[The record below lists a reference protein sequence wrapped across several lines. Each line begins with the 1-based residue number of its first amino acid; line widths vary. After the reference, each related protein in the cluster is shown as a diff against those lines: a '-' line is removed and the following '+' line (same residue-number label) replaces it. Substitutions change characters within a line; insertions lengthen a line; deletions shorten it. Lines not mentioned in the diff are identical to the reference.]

1 VHDLSGAFLC
11 GALGREKDF
20 LWRQILRRLEGFGV
34 NFVEGGDVVVP
45 LEEGCGGADALDG
58 SGVEMPYGVEHGMI
72 VGVEDIFFELRVSGD
87 VDLRDAFGGDAVD
100 VVEGVEAVV
109 LRGDVDVVDVEQDAA
124 VCGLDDFIE
133 ELPLG
138 HLGLVKLGVAADVFD
153 GDGDLE
159 EVLDLADTGGCG
171 LDRFEG
177 VGHGEEVVGVTSV
190 DATPAEVIGEPG
202 SFGAAG
208 EGLEALEMFAVGWL
222 DGAEVH
228 GDAVLDDAVTFED
241 LIEDLER
248 AAAVDHVVFGDD
260 LEPVDDGLFGEDVVV
275 VRDAKADPYA
285 VVAETVEAIGWHV
298 SPFVKEW

>member
-1 VHDLSGAFLC
+1 MHDLSGAFLNRAV
-11 GALGREKDF
+11 GWDENFR
-20 LWRQILRRLEGFGV
+20 WRQILRRLEGFRV
-34 NFVEGGDVVVP
+34 NFVEGRDVVVP
-45 LEEGCGGADALDG
+45 LEQGCGGAYALDG
-58 SGVEMPYGVEHGMI
+58 SCVEMPDGVEHGMI
-72 VGVEDIFFELRVSGD
+72 VGVEDVLFELRVSGD
-87 VDLRDAFGGDAVD
+87 VDLSDALGGDAVD

-124 VCGLDDFIE
+124 VGGFDDFIE

-159 EVLDLADTGGCG
+159 EVLDLANAGGRG
-171 LDRFEG
+171 LDRFES
-177 VGHGEEVVGVTSV
+177 VGHREEVVGVTSV
-190 DATPAEVIGEPG
+190 DAAPAEVIGEPG

-208 EGLEALEMFAVGWL
+208 EGLEALEVFAVGGL
-222 DGAEVH
+222 GGAEVH
-228 GDAVLDDAVTFED
+228 GDAVLDDAVAFKD
-241 LIEDLER
+241 LIEDLES
-248 AAAVDHVVFGDD
+248 ATAVDHVVFGDD
-260 LEPVDDGLFGEDVVV
+260 FEPVDDGLFGEDVVV